1 MSASI
6 AEMKQLRL
14 ILLLLICLATV
25 SCSMFASRQ
34 QELNAE
40 LMRAIKAANADAL
53 DENLSR
59 GANPDA
65 STGNKGTALGT
76 LIQQYK
82 RSHQE
87 RRVRIEK
94 CTKVLL
100 EYNAD
105 PEMLHH
111 GFTPLQIATGQG
123 SDVIVVELLRCKANP
138 SRETAAGLAPIWQ
151 AVYTNNY
158 RIGMELLRAGA
169 NPNAT
174 DAKGRTPLEY
184 LRSCGYQRT
193 RLMIM
198 LRHYGGH

>member
-6 AEMKQLRL
+6 TAMKHLRL
-14 ILLLLICLATV
+14 ILLFLFCLATV
-25 SCSMFASRQ
+25 GCSMFAPRQ
-34 QELNAE
+34 QELDAE
-40 LMRAIKAANADAL
+40 LMRAIKAADSDAVN
-53 DENLSR
+53 DALSR

-87 RRVRIEK
+87 RRARIEE
-94 CTKVLL
+94 CTRVLL
-100 EYNAD
+100 KHNAD

-123 SDVIVVELLRCKANP
+123 SDVIVAELIRCGANP
-138 SRETAAGLAPIWQ
+138 SGETAAGLAPIWQ

-174 DAKGRTPLEY
+174 DAKGMTPLEY
-184 LRSCGYQRT
+184 LRSRGYQRT
-193 RLMIM
+193 RLMIT

>member
-1 MSASI
+1 
-6 AEMKQLRL
+6 
-14 ILLLLICLATV
+14 
-25 SCSMFASRQ
+25 
-34 QELNAE
+34 
-40 LMRAIKAANADAL
+40 
-53 DENLSR
+53 
-59 GANPDA
+59 
-65 STGNKGTALGT
+65 
-76 LIQQYK
+76 
-82 RSHQE
+82 
-87 RRVRIEK
+87 
-94 CTKVLL
+94 
-100 EYNAD
+100 
-105 PEMLHH
+105 MLHH